1 VCHVPE
7 SPSLPQE
14 DVKVILELVKRL
26 GEEEK
31 KVFEELKGLRRYY
44 YLGYLPVT
52 CKVGVNV

>member
-1 VCHVPE
+1 MPR

-26 GEEEK
+26 GVKRLGEE
-31 KVFEELKGLRRYY
+31 KVFEELKGLIRYY